1 MMTVIQAIRSEKYAD
16 EGRAASPRHLKDL
29 PEELAKMQEEYE
41 EKIAKLQEEHEEALR
56 EAKGSKTVVSM
67 NSMKGEQEVM

>member
-1 MMTVIQAIRSEKYAD
+1 
-16 EGRAASPRHLKDL
+16 
-29 PEELAKMQEEYE
+29 MQEEYE

-67 NSMKGEQEVM
+67 NSMNGEQEVMWHDSYALTPKSD